1 MNLTLARD
9 LIDKHFRRLSYF
21 VHTHYLVIWLC
32 TEMYSESIS
41 SWWLPGLILFNSNW
55 QKSQRPKPATGL
67 IGPMGK
73 SNWLNLLFSPLK
85 LVGEKNSKKDDKK
98 TFVVSKQQKTCLKI
112 ILFKCRFSSTLC
124 VGLSNIEFRNIYCRP
139 NFQSIFCNL
148 KQNEMAQKHIF
159 CQHILLHL
167 KVLNQLAF
175 VLNKV
180 MLPRRAGVPSKN
192 ISTIESSSPSF

>member
-1 MNLTLARD
+1 M
-9 LIDKHFRRLSYF
+9 
-21 VHTHYLVIWLC
+21 
-32 TEMYSESIS
+32 M
-41 SWWLPGLILFNSNW
+41 
-55 QKSQRPKPATGL
+55 ATGRPHPL
-67 IGPMGK
+67 Q
-73 SNWLNLLFSPLK
+73 LK
-85 LVGEKNSKKDDKK
+85 LTKISETQTCNGPDCPGGQNKLVEPFIFSIKISCRKNSKKDDKK

>member
-1 MNLTLARD
+1 MTDGLIDKEAHFVQHKRLVEKEKVLLMNEFGLTRD
-9 LIDKHFRRLSYF
+9 LIAQNKHFRRLSYF

-112 ILFKCRFSSTLC
+112 ILFKGRFSSTLC

-148 KQNEMAQKHIF
+148 
-159 CQHILLHL
+159 
-167 KVLNQLAF
+167 
-175 VLNKV
+175 
-180 MLPRRAGVPSKN
+180 
-192 ISTIESSSPSF
+192 